1 MKYPITCILIILL
14 LNSTLYASDTLTEH
28 QDSTIQ
34 LNEIVVDAYR
44 INTRLQKI
52 PGNIAVLT
60 ANETSLSDGNN
71 FTPALHSTP
80 GIYMHSGTYGT
91 SRIVIRGVGSRT
103 PYNTNRIKS
112 YLNDIPITTSDGIST
127 PEDIDLLSIQRIE
140 IVKGPASALY
150 GSGMGGNINLYT
162 PSEKEKS
169 AKGSIQYGSF
179 NTMKVGA
186 SGIVNSRNFNLFG
199 SLNHLT
205 SDGYRENNHFIRTS
219 AISSG
224 RWTLPHYS
232 LEYTLLLMNVNA
244 GLPSSIGKTLYN
256 THPQAAAVQ
265 WNLIKG
271 YKKLSKAIGGI
282 TLAKK
287 ITPNLSN
294 RFTVFTRWIDSYEKR
309 PFNNLDDG
317 TFSIGWREK
326 LSFHSE
332 KWDFAAGAEFVN
344 DTYNWQLDKNNAL
357 INKNSENRNQLNIF
371 GIAYFRP
378 SEKWNI
384 SAGSAL
390 NKVNYSLTDQFAENS
405 DQSGTRNFPFIFSP
419 RLGINYTPTPQIALY
434 SSVGS
439 GFSMPSPEET
449 LLPEGK
455 INQAIQPEQ
464 GIQAEVGVRLNLY
477 DSNTQLDLAVYQ
489 IDLTNLL
496 VTKRLTEDIFTGI
509 NAGKTRHRGFELML
523 KQNLLQLQSFPGNL
537 NLTTSYTYSDNRFI
551 DFTDGGISYNDN
563 SLPGIPSHLAQSTF
577 NWNPAKSLHV
587 QTTFHYVGSQYMND
601 ANTEKSDGY
610 FTIQLKTAYRFSLKK
625 IENIEIYG
633 GVNNLTDAR
642 YASMISVNALS
653 VGGNEP
659 RYYYPG
665 LPRHF
670 FAGLR
675 FNFN

>member
-1 MKYPITCILIILL
+1 M
-14 LNSTLYASDTLTEH
+14 
-28 QDSTIQ
+28 
-34 LNEIVVDAYR
+34 
-44 INTRLQKI
+44 
-52 PGNIAVLT
+52 
-60 ANETSLSDGNN
+60 
-71 FTPALHSTP
+71 
-80 GIYMHSGTYGT
+80 
-91 SRIVIRGVGSRT
+91 
-103 PYNTNRIKS
+103 
-112 YLNDIPITTSDGIST
+112 
-127 PEDIDLLSIQRIE
+127 
-140 IVKGPASALY
+140 
-150 GSGMGGNINLYT
+150 
-162 PSEKEKS
+162 
-169 AKGSIQYGSF
+169 
-179 NTMKVGA
+179 
-186 SGIVNSRNFNLFG
+186 
-199 SLNHLT
+199 
-205 SDGYRENNHFIRTS
+205 
-219 AISSG
+219 
-224 RWTLPHYS
+224 
-232 LEYTLLLMNVNA
+232 
-244 GLPSSIGKTLYN
+244 
-256 THPQAAAVQ
+256 
-265 WNLIKG
+265 
-271 YKKLSKAIGGI
+271 
-282 TLAKK
+282 
-287 ITPNLSN
+287 SN

-390 NKVNYSLTDQFAENS
+390 NKVNYALTDQFAENS

-419 RLGINYTPTPQIALY
+419 RLGVNYTPTPQIALY

-563 SLPGIPSHLAQSTF
+563 SLPGIPSHLAQTTF
-577 NWNPAKSLHV
+577 SWNPAKSLHV
-587 QTTFHYVGSQYMND
+587 QTTFQYVGSQYMND

-625 IENIEIYG
+625 IGNIEIYG